1 MEKRIAFLTRRKA
14 DLASPYYLRITKL
27 MELFK
32 YAFNQEV
39 ELLNF
44 YKDCSRLGQ
53 IKNTNKMVKSFLNDN
68 SQNISMI
75 VICSLDPKSIKMVKR
90 YCVANNIKLFIDI
103 VELASPKEKK
113 LGLLSPS
120 LRMNHKIVKRS
131 VTKEMTAIVISHYF
145 EEFYKNKG
153 IETIYIPNLYTKED
167 FVEPTSN
174 KLTFGFIGYPQKKD
188 ALDLILEA
196 LIELY
201 KQVGDSFEFKVVG
214 IDEEQVFTKWPN
226 FKKDKVI
233 IDKFAKFYGKVK
245 EREQIKEIYHSLDY
259 SIIMRNPDLEVTKSG
274 FPTKFVESLSF
285 GRPVIA
291 NDTSDIFCYL
301 TEGYNGYVVKSF
313 SSESLLVSLLRV
325 ISQKDEKK
333 DIYKNAYE
341 SAIKYFDIKNFVEPL
356 RRIYERKD

>member
-1 MEKRIAFLTRRKA
+1 
-14 DLASPYYLRITKL
+14 

-32 YAFNQEV
+32 NTFNQEI

-68 SQNISMI
+68 PKNIDMI
-75 VICSLDPKSIKMVKR
+75 VICSLDPKSIKMIRK
-90 YCVANNIKLFIDI
+90 YCLENNIKIFIDI

-113 LGLLSPS
+113 LGSLSPS

-131 VTKEMTAIVISHYF
+131 VTKDMTAIVISHYF

-153 IETIYIPNLYTKED
+153 IETVYIPNLYSKEE
-167 FVEPTSN
+167 FIEPTSK

-188 ALDLILEA
+188 ALDMSLKA

-201 KQVGDSFEFKVVG
+201 KQVGDIFEFKVVG
-214 IDEEQVFTKWPN
+214 ISEDEVFAKWPN
-226 FKKDKVI
+226 FKKDKGI
-233 IDKFAKFYGKVK
+233 IDKFAKFYGKVNH
-245 EREQIKEIYHSLDY
+245 EQVKDIYRSLDY
-259 SIIMRNPDLEVTKSG
+259 SIIMRNPNLEVTKSG

-301 TEGYNGYVVKSF
+301 TEGYNGYVVNSF
-313 SSESLLVSLLRV
+313 SSESLLETLLRV
-325 ISQKDEKK
+325 ISQKDSKK

-341 SAIKYFDIKNFVEPL
+341 SAIKYFDIKNFIEPL
-356 RRIYERKD
+356 RRTYEREN